1 MATVAP
7 HSMATEHLPMFIA
20 GPGETDA
27 FFVAVVV
34 IAIIVTMLIG
44 VFYFTLHALPEKMA
58 HKVNSSQLQLIGVL
72 SLIAMFTHNNY
83 FFFAALVLAAIRFPD
98 WTGTLNSMAESLEKV
113 AKKRAK

>member
-1 MATVAP
+1 MATNTP
-7 HSMATEHLPMFIA
+7 HSMATEYLPMFIS

-27 FFVAVVV
+27 FFVAVVI

-83 FFFAALVLAAIRFPD
+83 FFFAALILAAIRFPD
-98 WTGTLNSMAESLEKV
+98 WTGTLNSIANSLEKV
-113 AKKRAK
+113 AKRKT

>member
-1 MATVAP
+1 LATNTP
-7 HSMATEHLPMFIA
+7 HPMATEYLPMFIA
-20 GPGETDA
+20 GPGETDV

-34 IAIIVTMLIG
+34 IAIIVTMLMG

-72 SLIAMFTHNNY
+72 SLVALFTHNNY
-83 FFFAALVLAAIRFPD
+83 FFFGALILAAIRFPD